1 MMARE
6 KRPPP
11 SGEHGGGEKV
21 VDDQSVPP
29 KPLRSRRQVLARVP
43 LGAVDELVISI
54 DEHGDI
60 DLRRWTF
67 TGGLRFPSKRGVTLP
82 PSLLPDVIAA
92 LERAKAAT

>member
-1 MMARE
+1 M
-6 KRPPP
+6 
-11 SGEHGGGEKV
+11 
-21 VDDQSVPP
+21 QT
-29 KPLRSRRQVLARVP
+29 RRQVFGRMP

-82 PSLLPDVIAA
+82 PSVPP
-92 LERAKAAT
+92 